1 MWADSLLAAERGH
14 LLRLVVW
21 GATSIL
27 TGTAIFT
34 WLMANRRES
43 ALLKHFAI
51 QTASWGAIDVAICAA
66 AWRTL
71 ALRDL
76 AGAVRLD
83 RFIWMNVG
91 LDAGYV
97 MVGTTLAIV
106 GWRLGRRLGLM
117 GAGIGVVVQ
126 GAALLL
132 LDLALTMQ
140 LVRVT

>member
-14 LLRLVVW
+14 LLRLLVW
-21 GATSIL
+21 GATSTL
-27 TGTAIFT
+27 TGTTIFT
-34 WLMANRRES
+34 WLIATRRES

-51 QTASWGAIDVAICAA
+51 QTAAWGALDVAICAA
-66 AWRTL
+66 GWPTL

-97 MVGTTLAIV
+97 MVGATLAIV
-106 GWRLGRRLGLM
+106 GWRFGRRLGLV

-132 LDLALTMQ
+132 LDLALTTQ
-140 LVRVT
+140 LVRVA